1 MKTKNPK
8 TKMKSGFLLMPFLA
22 LGLAAL
28 GTSCSGLAEITGIH
42 MTNPD
47 SINVYYGNFSY
58 EGISVTVDYRD
69 GSNSEIPLTVDMIP
83 EVEQLKFF
91 KMGKQ
96 EIEVVY
102 RSRFKTIM
110 PVEVQ
115 LNEFKDSYAL
125 IGDEL
130 IYDGEPHSVRLNQE
144 LPEGASISYPYG
156 NVFTNAGVYE
166 VVGVMSKNGY
176 ASKTLTTTLTIH
188 QAVHNMEGVYFEDAT
203 LVYNGEMQ
211 TIEAQNVPEGV
222 EVEYE
227 IYDAD
232 RGIRIN
238 KVVNAGEYRVVAKFI
253 DPSPNYADIEDMEA
267 HLTILP
273 AVYDLSGITL
283 KDEVKEYD
291 GTGYQAKITNEDAL
305 PKGWSVSYVYTD
317 EEGNKVPAPV
327 NVGTYTVTAN
337 FTADPSDVSV
347 NNYQPIEPMTAKLT
361 IAPRVIKISDKVTF
375 ESKTVNFDEEMTYS
389 LTYSGELDEEKVTV
403 TYENNDQH
411 YAGEYEVV
419 AHFEAK
425 DPNEVVDVSEMK
437 AFLVINRV
445 RRSVMVYNDATEK
458 YDKAFSAANIVIAE
472 GAASITGIDT
482 QVYQV
487 VSLTFYDV
495 VTNDQVLPSDFVN
508 GVTYK
513 YVVEFEYID
522 EQMNS
527 SVILS
532 QESDNFTYTGA

>member
-1 MKTKNPK
+1 
-8 TKMKSGFLLMPFLA
+8 
-22 LGLAAL
+22 
-28 GTSCSGLAEITGIH
+28 
-42 MTNPD
+42 
-47 SINVYYGNFSY
+47 
-58 EGISVTVDYRD
+58 
-69 GSNSEIPLTVDMIP
+69 
-83 EVEQLKFF
+83 
-91 KMGKQ
+91 
-96 EIEVVY
+96 
-102 RSRFKTIM
+102 
-110 PVEVQ
+110 
-115 LNEFKDSYAL
+115 
-125 IGDEL
+125 
-130 IYDGEPHSVRLNQE
+130 
-144 LPEGASISYPYG
+144 
-156 NVFTNAGVYE
+156 
-166 VVGVMSKNGY
+166 
-176 ASKTLTTTLTIH
+176 
-188 QAVHNMEGVYFEDAT
+188 
-203 LVYNGEMQ
+203 
-211 TIEAQNVPEGV
+211 
-222 EVEYE
+222 
-227 IYDAD
+227 
-232 RGIRIN
+232 
-238 KVVNAGEYRVVAKFI
+238 
-253 DPSPNYADIEDMEA
+253 MEA
-267 HLTILP
+267 RLTILP

-317 EEGNKVPAPV
+317 EEGIKVPAPV

-347 NNYQPIEPMTAKLT
+347 KNYQPIEPMTAKLT

-495 VTNDQVLPSDFVN
+495 ITNDQVLPSAFVN

-532 QESDNFTYTGA
+532 QESDNFTYSGA